1 MKRRAAV
8 LLRPADLD
16 FSQNSRFISP
26 SPTSAFVILC
36 EDLPLKMWAFIDC
49 PALTNLVVVK
59 IFFVFVKAKKVI
71 WTE

>member
-26 SPTSAFVILC
+26 SPTEGFELLG
-36 EDLPLKMWAFIDC
+36 EDLQHTQTFECCVVEEKKSGLKTKNV
-49 PALTNLVVVK
+49 AL
-59 IFFVFVKAKKVI
+59 
-71 WTE
+71 